1 MGILAAVYSPAELV
15 TKSRVKPTSGRVTVT
30 LAPGIAAPEASV
42 TEPTS
47 VAWSCALAVKDN
59 AKKSVPASRVRC
71 LRSSPSCGRRVSAR
85 ALSVFPIAHLRLRLL
100 LRLTQRITCRSKLQ
114 SRTTGAGILRSL
126 VLRDYSTLISHA
138 DAWKVRN

>member
-47 VAWSCALAVKDN
+47 VAWSCALAVNDN
-59 AKKSVPASRVRC
+59 ARKNAPASRARC
-71 LRSSPSCGRRVSAR
+71 LRSSPSRGRRVSAK
-85 ALSVFPIAHLRLRLL
+85 AL
-100 LRLTQRITCRSKLQ
+100 
-114 SRTTGAGILRSL
+114 
-126 VLRDYSTLISHA
+126 
-138 DAWKVRN
+138 